1 MDCLALTF
9 LRCLLS
15 RIGHGGTGVSAEGR
29 EAGGSR
35 GGYCKDLTFFLRCL
49 CRIWSWR
56 GFRPGLMLHGLDLSS
71 LFTVR
76 LGDGAWWLQARV
88 GAWGFEARGT
98 RKGFQARDTAY
109 YDQERG

>member
-1 MDCLALTF
+1 
-9 LRCLLS
+9 
-15 RIGHGGTGVSAEGR
+15 
-29 EAGGSR
+29 
-35 GGYCKDLTFFLRCL
+35 
-49 CRIWSWR
+49 
-56 GFRPGLMLHGLDLSS
+56 MLHGLDLSS